1 MGAWFVLSALGLFSA
16 VPGTPNYVLGA
27 PLFREVVISGRL
39 NGGALRIVAEGTGP
53 AVTAVDAVLLFT
65 HGSSVPTILSDS
77 SVSDG
82 PLQRGGTLRF
92 VMKGEGWQRGATL
105 AAQATHL
112 TSPGGAGAGAGT
124 RPSLAPPVAHA
135 PVVAATHTGWFHQ
148 AVTATQ
154 EDKQQEKNK
163 LQEKIALSDAL
174 DKAAAEADASSD
186 GVVVVALERCLL
198 PRCWWDTADQDDH
211 QQQEVQDQHQQEAQ
225 LQRWPSVSEA
235 VQAQMCRSYES
246 WRWSDTLEEL
256 IDHLQTA
263 ALPLPQS
270 QPPPGASPTA
280 AAAAVAGGSGGG
292 GEEGAMEAAQAAQ
305 QRRLAQLRLLRGD
318 IDALAEAAAEAAAEP
333 EPEPEPEDASDNVV
347 ELDMAAV
354 EAAGVELLP
363 EMSDDWMAAFRN

>member
-174 DKAAAEADASSD
+174 DKAAAEADASRKEAASLKQERD
-186 GVVVVALERCLL
+186 QLLHQATEVDRDTTELRAKVLLLEGHLSAARAKISEAPFSSESEGSHQEHHSSARMHAMEKELRFHRGQEEEL
-198 PRCWWDTADQDDH
+198 SHRLATL
-211 QQQEVQDQHQQEAQ
+211 QQQ
-225 LQRWPSVSEA
+225 LR
-235 VQAQMCRSYES
+235 
-246 WRWSDTLEEL
+246 
-256 IDHLQTA
+256 
-263 ALPLPQS
+263 ALPH
-270 QPPPGASPTA
+270 A
-280 AAAAVAGGSGGG
+280 AAG
-292 GEEGAMEAAQAAQ
+292 
-305 QRRLAQLRLLRGD
+305 
-318 IDALAEAAAEAAAEP
+318 
-333 EPEPEPEDASDNVV
+333 
-347 ELDMAAV
+347 
-354 EAAGVELLP
+354 AAGQEGQEGQGLPFSLVADVWYPRTRCYVRVQCNTTRCALIELCHHP
-363 EMSDDWMAAFRN
+363 PNRGAR

>member
-1 MGAWFVLSALGLFSA
+1 MDKTIDLLPRQARGKHKGGLKHASICFSEMDRSEPQLAEHYAPMRVA
-16 VPGTPNYVLGA
+16 VQLDDGDHSIATNTIATYLDRRA
-27 PLFREVVISGRL
+27 P
-39 NGGALRIVAEGTGP
+39 
-53 AVTAVDAVLLFT
+53 
-65 HGSSVPTILSDS
+65 
-77 SVSDG
+77 
-82 PLQRGGTLRF
+82 
-92 VMKGEGWQRGATL
+92 
-105 AAQATHL
+105 
-112 TSPGGAGAGAGT
+112 T
-124 RPSLAPPVAHA
+124 RSRTRMA
-135 PVVAATHTGWFHQ
+135 
-148 AVTATQ
+148 
-154 EDKQQEKNK
+154 
-163 LQEKIALSDAL
+163 
-174 DKAAAEADASSD
+174 AAAEADASSD

-256 IDHLQTA
+256 IDHLQTT

-305 QRRLAQLRLLRGD
+305 HRRLAQLRLLRGD

-333 EPEPEPEDASDNVV
+333 EPEPEPEDAGDNVV